1 MEALHKH
8 MLKYC
13 IQCVCVCCSLSLAS
27 TSICFMFLVCVCVG
41 WKMERFSPGQTPPPD
56 SIYISDCVCIPLS
69 FRGVFFPAETS
80 EWSSERWGGGEQV
93 WGRGRKVG
101 HTGKH
106 TPNERSLWPP
116 NHSLPWDGRETLRS
130 MLELK
135 CCIWV
140 CVFGIT
146 GWESELCLSWL
157 VWIKS

>member
-1 MEALHKH
+1 M
-8 MLKYC
+8 
-13 IQCVCVCCSLSLAS
+13 CVCAAPFPWPPPAFVL
-27 TSICFMFLVCVCVG
+27 CFLFVCV
-41 WKMERFSPGQTPPPD
+41 WD
-56 SIYISDCVCIPLS
+56 
-69 FRGVFFPAETS
+69 
-80 EWSSERWGGGEQV
+80 ERWSASVPDKRLLPTPFTFLTAFASRFRSEV
-93 WGRGRKVG
+93 CFSCWNEWMELREVRGRR
-101 HTGKH
+101 TGLRQRKKSQAHRKH